1 MQEDKRLDWI
11 ATFELW
17 DRQKRGCLPLSDI
30 ILLVKCM
37 GCNPTIKEI
46 NKIYDQ
52 HGKSLI
58 NLEQFLTIM
67 SRIDN
72 EEQLKSDVLDAF
84 RCLDYDENG
93 FIPQVALKK
102 KLTSLGRRPFSDKE
116 YESLIQDTPPTN
128 HGEIDLILL
137 SRTIMAKAIK

>member
-11 ATFELW
+11 ATFGLW
-17 DRQKRGCLPLSDI
+17 DRQKKGCLPLSDI
-30 ILLVKCM
+30 IILIKCM

-46 NKIYDQ
+46 ELITQQ

-58 NLEQFLTIM
+58 NLDQFLTIM

-72 EEQLKSDVLDAF
+72 EEQLKSDLQEAF

-93 FIPQVALKK
+93 FIPQVSLKK
-102 KLTSLGRRPFSDKE
+102 KLMSLGRKPFTEKE
-116 YESLIQDTPPTN
+116 YESFIQDTPPTN
-128 HGEIDLILL
+128 QGEIDLVIL